1 MYHILGRTKLRVY
14 RLRMSLHAAVNLHC
28 GKYIYQPALIKWVRR
43 GKHQQHMHIN
53 KQLTKLTN

>member
-1 MYHILGRTKLRVY
+1 MHWVGETELHIY
-14 RLRMSLHAAVNLHC
+14 RLRISLHAAAESVLREIH
-28 GKYIYQPALIKWVRR
+28 YQVALIILVRR